1 MIRMT
6 QVALTLFLS
15 AGLSM
20 LPAQTPSPDNTKVNQ
35 RDRAKGAM
43 TADQQKE
50 NKTDRQLAKEIRQ
63 AVVADKSLSTYG
75 HNIKI
80 IATNGM
86 VTLKGPVHSDD
97 EKKTIVAKATEI
109 AGASKVKDEIS
120 VKGDRKQ

>member
-1 MIRMT
+1 MVRIT

-15 AGLSM
+15 AGLSV
-20 LPAQTPSPDNTKVNQ
+20 LPAQTPTVDNTKVNH
-35 RDRAKGAM
+35 RDRSKSAV

-86 VTLKGPVHSDD
+86 VTLKGPVHSAD

-109 AGASKVKDEIS
+109 AGAEKVKDQIS
-120 VKGDRKQ
+120 VKGDKQ